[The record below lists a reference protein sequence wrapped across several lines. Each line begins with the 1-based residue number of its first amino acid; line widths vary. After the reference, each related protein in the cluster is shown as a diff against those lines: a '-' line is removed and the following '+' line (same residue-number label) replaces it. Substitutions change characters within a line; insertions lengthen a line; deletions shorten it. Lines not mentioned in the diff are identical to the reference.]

1 MSEVKACSQ
10 VGCDIRNDGK
20 CLEGLDQECPHFY
33 WDDNADDDE
42 EIAEN
47 ESPSVVKKSSTKIEV
62 FKGAELSLKEMLSV
76 TQRYPCDFVTI
87 LGDLDCGKT
96 TLLATIFDL
105 FQIGQFKKHLFA
117 GSLTQKA
124 FEVRSHLSRMS
135 SGSIKAD
142 TERTKTLDF
151 RILHIAISNFDLS
164 LKKHFLL
171 SDISG
176 ETIQLARS
184 SGSAMKEHLGVVKL
198 ANHIIYIIDGE
209 KLAGS
214 EKTAA
219 LHDAQL
225 FIQSALDNKIFNS
238 ETVLNVLISKWDL
251 LENLATFNL
260 EELVVNKIN
269 RRFSAKL
276 KAINYKRIASR
287 PHDENV
293 TAVDMG
299 FGLQDLIE
307 DLMNFPLLQKRLTL
321 QSEVSERFINNYKV
335 NENER

>member
-33 WDDNADDDE
+33 WDEGIDE
-42 EIAEN
+42 DEVAEN
-47 ESPSVVKKSSTKIEV
+47 ESSSVVKKVSTKIEV
-62 FKGAELSLKEMLSV
+62 FKGEELSIKEMLSV

-105 FQIGQFKKHLFA
+105 FQIGQFKKYLFA

-124 FEVRSHLSRMS
+124 FELRSHLSRMS
-135 SGSIKAD
+135 SGSTKAD

-151 RILHIAISNFDLS
+151 RILHIAISNSELS
-164 LKKHFLL
+164 LKRHFLL

-184 SGSAMKEHLGVVKL
+184 SGSAMKEHLGLVKK
-198 ANHIIYIIDGE
+198 ADHIIYIIDGE

-219 LHDAQL
+219 VHDALL

-238 ETVLNVLISKWDL
+238 ETILNLLISKWDL
-251 LENLATFNL
+251 LEDLPSFDLQET
-260 EELVVNKIN
+260 VINKLDK
-269 RRFSAKL
+269 RFLGKL
-276 KAINYKRIASR
+276 KAINYKKIASR
-287 PHDENV
+287 PDEENS
-293 TAVDMG
+293 TAVDIG
-299 FGLQDLIE
+299 FGLQDLID
-307 DLMNFPLLQKRLTL
+307 DLMTFPLPQKRLAL
-321 QSEVSERFINNYKV
+321 QAQVSERFIDNYKL
-335 NENER
+335 NENEG

>member
-33 WDDNADDDE
+33 WDEELEDE
-42 EIAEN
+42 EILED
-47 ESPSVVKKSSTKIEV
+47 ESPSVVKKLSKKVEV
-62 FKGAELSLKEMLSV
+62 FKGSELNLKEMLLV
-76 TQRYPCDFVTI
+76 TQKYPCDFVTI

-105 FQIGQFKKHLFA
+105 FQIGQFKKYLFA

-124 FEVRSHLSRMS
+124 FEIRSHLSRMS

-151 RILHIAISNFDLS
+151 RILHIVISNSEMS

-184 SGSAMKEHLGVVKL
+184 SGLAMKEHLGLVRL
-198 ANHIIYIIDGE
+198 ADHIIYIIDGE

-219 LHDAQL
+219 LHDAEL

-251 LENLATFNL
+251 LEDLASFNL
-260 EELVVNKIN
+260 DQVVINKIN

-276 KAINYKRIASR
+276 KEINYKRIASR
-287 PHDENV
+287 PHEENS
-293 TAVDMG
+293 TAVDLG
-299 FGLQDLIE
+299 FGLQDLID
-307 DLMNFPLLQKRLTL
+307 DLMDFPLLQKRLTL
-321 QSEVSERFINNYKV
+321 QSKVSARFIDNYKL
-335 NENER
+335 NENEG

>member
-10 VGCDIRNDGK
+10 AGCDIRNDGK

-33 WDDNADDDE
+33 WDEELVDE
-42 EIAEN
+42 EIVED
-47 ESPSVVKKSSTKIEV
+47 ESQSVVKKLSKKIEV
-62 FKGAELSLKEMLSV
+62 FKGSELNLKEMLLV
-76 TQRYPCDFVTI
+76 TQKYPCDFVTI

-105 FQIGQFKKHLFA
+105 FQIGQFKKYLFA

-124 FEVRSHLSRMS
+124 FEIRSHLSRMS

-151 RILHIAISNFDLS
+151 RILHIVISNSEMS

-184 SGSAMKEHLGVVKL
+184 SGSAMKEHLGLVKL
-198 ANHIIYIIDGE
+198 ADHIIYIIDGE

-219 LHDAQL
+219 MHDAEL
-225 FIQSALDNKIFNS
+225 FIQSAIDNEIFCS
-238 ETVLNVLISKWDL
+238 ETVLNILISKWDL
-251 LENLATFNL
+251 LESSQSFNL
-260 EELVVNKIN
+260 DQVVINRIN

-276 KAINYKRIASR
+276 KEINFKKIASR
-287 PHDENV
+287 PDEENS
-293 TAVDMG
+293 TAVDLG
-299 FGLQDLIE
+299 FGLQDLID
-307 DLMNFPLLQKRLTL
+307 DLMDFPLLQKRLTL
-321 QSEVSERFINNYKV
+321 QSKVSPRFIDNYKLNG
-335 NENER
+335 NEG